1 MLKKM
6 RWHFILAAMAAVFIM
21 LVVVLAGINLWNYHN
36 TASRADQRIQEIYT
50 FEAGK
55 ATGAEGE
62 SGPAADASQNSEI
75 PPVNVANTN
84 TSNPPTG
91 QKLAET
97 QQPENAPA
105 RTESAATEQSED
117 ESAQS
122 EQTETQPPAFPG
134 PGQDHDP
141 EAPYTTRFFLVKLDE
156 NETVTEVSTDFIAS
170 VTQEEAEEYAR
181 NILDGKREKCY
192 YKNYRFQIISDNN
205 EKIVIF
211 LNCSMELHSARN
223 VLLISCLMGAVCLLI
238 VFLLV
243 LLLSRR
249 AMEPYIRNMERQK
262 RFITDAS
269 HEIKTP
275 LTSIATSVDVI
286 EMEYGTDEW
295 IENIHKQTA
304 KMSRMVADLVTLS
317 RLDEENPFPEKTEFS
332 LSDAAWE
339 VAEPFASLAKA
350 QGKNYTQ
357 RIEENLT
364 LWGNPDS
371 IRQLISIL
379 LDNALKYSDEHGSIR
394 LDVYKVHGKTKIEVF
409 NTCILEDTKN
419 LSRLFDRFYRLDDSR
434 SKKTGGTGIGL
445 SIAQAVAEAYGGKIK
460 VRSKDGKSIL
470 FRVSI

>member
-21 LVVVLAGINLWNYHN
+21 LVAVLAGINVWNYHN

-50 FEAGK
+50 FEAGNGTD
-55 ATGAEGE
+55 AAGE
-62 SGPAADASQNSEI
+62 MGPAADASQNSEI
-75 PPVNVANTN
+75 PPVNAEN
-84 TSNPPTG
+84 TSNPFTG

-97 QQPENAPA
+97 KQSENKPT
-105 RTESAATEQSED
+105 RTESAETEQSED
-117 ESAQS
+117 EPAQS
-122 EQTETQPPAFPG
+122 EQTETLPPVPG
-134 PGQDHDP
+134 PGQERDP

-156 NETVTEVSTDFIAS
+156 NEAVTEVSTDFIAS

-181 NILDGKREKCY
+181 NILDGKREKGY

-238 VFLLV
+238 VFFLV

-286 EMEYGTDEW
+286 EMEHGTDEW
-295 IENIHKQTA
+295 TDNIHKQTA
-304 KMSRMVADLVTLS
+304 KMSRMVA
-317 RLDEENPFPEKTEFS
+317 
-332 LSDAAWE
+332 
-339 VAEPFASLAKA
+339 EPFASLAKA
-350 QGKNYTQ
+350 QGKAYTQ

-364 LWGNPDS
+364 LCGNPDS
-371 IRQLISIL
+371 IRQMISIL

-409 NTCILEDTKN
+409 NTCILEDTRN
-419 LSRLFDRFYRLDDSR
+419 LSRLFDRFYRPDDSR

-460 VRSKDGKSIL
+460 VHSKDGKSIL
-470 FRVSI
+470 FQVSI

>member
-21 LVVVLAGINLWNYHN
+21 LVVVLAGINVWNYHN
-36 TASRADQRIQEIYT
+36 TASHADQRIQEIYT
-50 FEAGK
+50 FEAGT
-55 ATGAEGE
+55 AGE
-62 SGPAADASQNSEI
+62 MGQTADAIQDSAV
-75 PPVNVANTN
+75 PPSNTAN
-84 TSNPPTG
+84 TSNHPIG
-91 QKLAET
+91 QKLAEAK
-97 QQPENAPA
+97 QPENEPT
-105 RTESAATEQSED
+105 RTESAEPEQPED
-117 ESAQS
+117 EPAQS
-122 EQTETQPPAFPG
+122 EQTETLPPAFPG

-141 EAPYTTRFFLVKLDE
+141 EAPYTTRFFLVKLDAD
-156 NETVTEVSTDFIAS
+156 ETVTEVSTDFIAS
-170 VTQEEAEEYAR
+170 VTKEEAEEYAR
-181 NILDGKREKCY
+181 NVLNGKRKKGY

-205 EKIVIF
+205 GKIVIF

-223 VLLISCLMGAVCLLI
+223 VLLISCLVGAFCLLI

-317 RLDEENPFPEKTEFS
+317 RLDEENPFPEKTEFC

-350 QGKNYTQ
+350 QGKTYTQ

-364 LWGNPDS
+364 LCGNPDS

-394 LDVYKVHGKTKIEVF
+394 LDVYQVHGKTKIEVF

-419 LSRLFDRFYRLDDSR
+419 LSRLFDRFYRPDDSR
-434 SKKTGGTGIGL
+434 SQKTGGTGIGL

-460 VRSKDGKSIL
+460 VHSKDGKSIL
-470 FRVSI
+470 FQVSI

>member
-21 LVVVLAGINLWNYHN
+21 LVAVLAGINVWNYHN

-50 FEAGK
+50 FEASNGTD
-55 ATGAEGE
+55 AAGE
-62 SGPAADASQNSEI
+62 MGPAADASQNSEI
-75 PPVNVANTN
+75 PPVNAAN
-84 TSNPPTG
+84 TSNPLTG

-97 QQPENAPA
+97 KQSENKPA
-105 RTESAATEQSED
+105 RTESAETEQSED
-117 ESAQS
+117 EPAQS
-122 EQTETQPPAFPG
+122 EQTETLPHAFPG
-134 PGQDHDP
+134 PGQERDP

-156 NETVTEVSTDFIAS
+156 NEAVTEVSTDFIAS

-181 NILDGKREKCY
+181 NILDGKREKGY

-243 LLLSRR
+243 LFLSKR

-286 EMEYGTDEW
+286 EMEHGTDEW
-295 IENIHKQTA
+295 TDNIHKQTA
-304 KMSRMVADLVTLS
+304 KMSRMVA
-317 RLDEENPFPEKTEFS
+317 
-332 LSDAAWE
+332 
-339 VAEPFASLAKA
+339 EPFASLAKA
-350 QGKNYTQ
+350 QGKAYTQ

-364 LWGNPDS
+364 LCGNPDS
-371 IRQLISIL
+371 IRQMISIL
-379 LDNALKYSDEHGSIR
+379 LDNALKYSDEYGSIR
-394 LDVYKVHGKTKIEVF
+394 LDVYKVHGKIKIEVF
-409 NTCILEDTKN
+409 NTCILEDTRN
-419 LSRLFDRFYRLDDSR
+419 LSRLFDRFYRPDDSR

-460 VRSKDGKSIL
+460 VHSKDGKSIL
-470 FRVSI
+470 FQVSI

>member
-21 LVVVLAGINLWNYHN
+21 LVAVLAGINVWNYHN

-50 FEAGK
+50 FEAGNGTD
-55 ATGAEGE
+55 AAGE
-62 SGPAADASQNSEI
+62 MGPAADASQNSEI
-75 PPVNVANTN
+75 PPVNVANIN

-181 NILDGKREKCY
+181 NILDGKREKGY

-394 LDVYKVHGKTKIEVF
+394 LDIYKIRGKTKIEVF
-409 NTCILEDTKN
+409 NTCILEDTRN
-419 LSRLFDRFYRLDDSR
+419 LSRLFDRFYRPDDSR

-460 VRSKDGKSIL
+460 VHSKDGKSIL
-470 FRVSI
+470 FQVSI